1 MATPASTLGFRD
13 VLKTP
18 AVKRLWIAQIVSVF
32 GDFLAIFAIFS
43 VVTFQ
48 LHGTPTQVAMV
59 LVSFLTPLA
68 IISPLAGVFVDKW
81 NLKATMIASD
91 LIRAAMILVL
101 VFVRD
106 LNVIYATLFAM
117 ATVSAFFVPA
127 QSVAVRTLAPPG
139 GLMTV
144 NALMTQAMQFAQ
156 IITPSISGLLV
167 DLVGANT
174 CFILDTASFLVS
186 AGLVASLT
194 IRREASPVAAPTSV

>member
-1 MATPASTLGFRD
+1 MATPATPLSFKD
-13 VLKTP
+13 VLQIR

-32 GDFLAIFAIFS
+32 GDFIALFAVLAY
-43 VVTFQ
+43 VTFQ

-144 NALMTQAMQFAQ
+144 
-156 IITPSISGLLV
+156 
-167 DLVGANT
+167 
-174 CFILDTASFLVS
+174 
-186 AGLVASLT
+186 
-194 IRREASPVAAPTSV
+194 

>member
-1 MATPASTLGFRD
+1 MASPTLTLGFRD
-13 VLKTP
+13 VLKTT
-18 AVKRLWIAQIVSVF
+18 AVRRLWIAQIVSIF
-32 GDFLAIFAIFS
+32 GDFLAFFAIFS

-68 IISPLAGVFVDKW
+68 IISPLAGVYVDKW

-91 LIRAAMILVL
+91 VIRALMILVL

-117 ATVSAFFVPA
+117 SIVSAFFVPA

-139 GLMTV
+139 G
-144 NALMTQAMQFAQ
+144 
-156 IITPSISGLLV
+156 
-167 DLVGANT
+167 
-174 CFILDTASFLVS
+174 
-186 AGLVASLT
+186 
-194 IRREASPVAAPTSV
+194 R